1 LEKFDTQMLDFTI
14 NFPEEDG
21 VIEPG
26 EKGYV
31 TSVTLFNAGGMPS
44 PIH

>member
-1 LEKFDTQMLDFTI
+1 MNDFTVM
-14 NFPEEDG
+14 FPEEDE

-31 TSVTLFNAGGMPS
+31 TSLTITNSGLMPS